1 VGIGTSMISVA
12 SIAVS
17 VAEGVEVVL
26 VGIGSA
32 VVHPERTSANPI
44 ASVFLLRLP
53 EACFHHRKCDSTNS
67 GFSRAGGI

>member
-53 EACFHHRKCDSTNS
+53 RSMFPPQQVRLDK
-67 GFSRAGGI
+67 

>member
-1 VGIGTSMISVA
+1 MISVA

-26 VGIGSA
+26 VGICSA

-53 EACFHHRKCDSTNS
+53 RSMFPP
-67 GFSRAGGI
+67 

>member
-32 VVHPERTSANPI
+32 VVHP
-44 ASVFLLRLP
+44 
-53 EACFHHRKCDSTNS
+53 
-67 GFSRAGGI
+67 

>member
-1 VGIGTSMISVA
+1 MISVA

-53 EACFHHRKCDSTNS
+53 RSMLPP
-67 GFSRAGGI
+67 